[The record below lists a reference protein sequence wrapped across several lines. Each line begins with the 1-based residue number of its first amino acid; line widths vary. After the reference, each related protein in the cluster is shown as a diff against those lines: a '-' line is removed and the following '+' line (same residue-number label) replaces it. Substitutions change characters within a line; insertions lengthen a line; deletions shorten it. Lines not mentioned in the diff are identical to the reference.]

1 MCWSL
6 LQSLSQLLSVR
17 RPLVS
22 FVYAELYLLVPLLWS
37 LADLAS
43 CAEDSPLKRIKLIDI
58 GIFCKVEGY
67 TYQKC
72 PAVLGTS
79 TSQNAVYWH
88 QRLETFLKQVYIT
101 ENIF

>member
-17 RPLVS
+17 HPLVS
-22 FVYAELYLLVPLLWS
+22 FVYAELDSQVRLLWS
-37 LADLAS
+37 PADLAS
-43 CAEDSPLKRIKLIDI
+43 SAEDSPLERIKLINI
-58 GIFCKVEGY
+58 GIFCRVARY

-88 QRLETFLKQVYIT
+88 QR
-101 ENIF
+101 

>member
-22 FVYAELYLLVPLLWS
+22 FVYAELDSQVQLLWS
-37 LADLAS
+37 PADLAS
-43 CAEDSPLKRIKLIDI
+43 SAEDSPLERIKLINI
-58 GIFCKVEGY
+58 GIFCRVARY

-88 QRLETFLKQVYIT
+88 QK
-101 ENIF
+101 

>member
-1 MCWSL
+1 MCWTL
-6 LQSLSQLLSVR
+6 LQSLSQLLSGC

-22 FVYAELYLLVPLLWS
+22 FVYAELDLLVPLLWS

-79 TSQNAVYWH
+79 TSQNAVYWR
-88 QRLETFLKQVYIT
+88 QRLETFLKQVNIT